1 MNDFLCPRGIRNNN
15 PGNIRL
21 SQTRWQGQKDVQSD
35 TSFVEF
41 VSPLMGLR
49 ALMRLLLTYYFKH
62 GLNTVESII
71 NRWAPPHENAT
82 DHYIHSV
89 ARHLNVHR
97 RAPIDLMDEKILIKL
112 AQAITR
118 HENGRA
124 PAPRPPFWYD
134 DKLYAEAAAMLR
146 EGKNPAQENPHPLT
160 KR

>member
-21 SQTRWQGQKDVQSD
+21 SPVRWQGQKNVQAD

-41 VSPLMGLR
+41 VSPVMGLR

-89 ARHLNVHR
+89 ARHLNVQR
-97 RAPIDLMDEKILIKL
+97 RTPIDLMDEKILVKL
-112 AQAITR
+112 AEAITR
-118 HENGRA
+118 HENGH
-124 PAPRPPFWYD
+124 PRPPRPAFWYE
-134 DKLYAEAAAMLR
+134 DKVYNEAAAMLR
-146 EGKNPAQENPHPLT
+146 EGHAPTKNSHSTA
-160 KR
+160 KKG